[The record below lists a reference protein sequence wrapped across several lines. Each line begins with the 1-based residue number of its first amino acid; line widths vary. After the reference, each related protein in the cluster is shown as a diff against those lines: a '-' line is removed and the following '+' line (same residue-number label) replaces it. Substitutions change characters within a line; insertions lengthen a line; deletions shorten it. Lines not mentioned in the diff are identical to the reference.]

1 VVDVR
6 GRITVP
12 DINAPISRRRAI
24 ALGGATVG
32 GLIAASSPFVTSR
45 LDAQAKASSGD
56 LPVDEIERIL
66 ETPGTVMSKV
76 LSISQDR
83 GDIHATVFRTYPVLP
98 AWALSNEFHFEPI
111 GGGRAALDGEITVL
125 EEEVTPVIDKLVG
138 ADLEVMGL
146 HNHLIQMRPIV
157 WYVHY
162 KGFGD
167 PITLAQG
174 SIAAVR
180 ETHTPLPQQPPD
192 HPETTLD
199 VDALERILGGTAMVQ
214 DQGVVEVDVPR
225 RETITVEGV
234 VFDPD
239 MGVQVQLYLEP
250 LDGHR
255 AAIHAELACVA
266 AEVPVVVRA
275 LRAQDFVV
283 TASHHHEIGEH
294 PQLYFV
300 HAFGA
305 GVDVDLARRMSTVLG
320 HMNLERR

>member
-1 VVDVR
+1 MPDV
-6 GRITVP
+6 
-12 DINAPISRRRAI
+12 NAPISRRRAI

-32 GLIAASSPFVTSR
+32 GLVVASSPLFTSR
-45 LDAQAKASSGD
+45 LDARAKGSGGD
-56 LPVDEIERIL
+56 LPVHEIERIL
-66 ETPGTVMSKV
+66 ETPGTVTGTV
-76 LSISQDR
+76 LSITQDR
-83 GDIHATVFRTYPVLP
+83 DDIHATVFGTYPVLP

-125 EEEVTPVIDKLVG
+125 EEEVTPVIDRLVE
-138 ADLEVMGL
+138 ADLEVMAL
-146 HNHLIQMRPIV
+146 HNHLTQMRPVV
-157 WYVHY
+157 WYIHY
-162 KGFGD
+162 TGFGD
-167 PITLAQG
+167 AIALAHG

-180 ETHTPLPQQPPD
+180 ETHTPLPQRPPK
-192 HPETTLD
+192 HPETPLD

-214 DQGVVEVDVPR
+214 DQGVVEVDVAR
-225 RETITVEGV
+225 KETITVAGV

-239 MGVQVQLYLEP
+239 MGVQVQLYFEP

-266 AEVPVVVRA
+266 AEVPAVVRG

-320 HMNLERR
+320 HMNLERK